1 MAGPQEW
8 FDDDK
13 SAPMASAAASAADA
27 PTRRQRFAEWLH
39 DNMPVFVIVNLLL
52 LLLVAFLWSRI
63 VVVIPPGHN
72 GVLFRLF
79 SGTQVDHV
87 YAEGLYLI
95 NPINTM
101 HSYETRKQVKL
112 HEFSVLTAKGLSV
125 TLSLAIRYQP
135 EVEMLGVLHQRIG
148 PDYATRVIIPQVE
161 SVMRKQLGQYVAEDV
176 YTNKDGLLT
185 RAILAALDEVG
196 RNFVQVDDII
206 IRSIGMPDKIRAA
219 IEDKLSQE
227 ELAKSYEFRLQTA
240 RQEAERLAI
249 EAEGR
254 RKYNAVLGESLTGAV
269 LHHEQIEAVRDLARS
284 SNAKTLVMGL
294 GAAEGTGSAGTAAAA
309 GPGKQPSLLL
319 NVTP

>member
-8 FDDDK
+8 FDDKPAAHVDVE
-13 SAPMASAAASAADA
+13 SSEALEAPL
-27 PTRRQRFAEWLH
+27 TRRQRFADWLH
-39 DNMPVFVIVNLLL
+39 ENTPAFIVTNLLL
-52 LLLVAFLWSRI
+52 LLLIVFLWSRI

-87 YAEGLYLI
+87 YTEGFYLI
-95 NPINTM
+95 SPFNTM
-101 HSYETRKQVKL
+101 SQYETRKQVIQ
-112 HEFSVLTAKGLSV
+112 HEFDVLTAKGLSV

-148 PDYATRVIIPQVE
+148 PDYATRVIVPQVE

-206 IRSIGMPDKIRAA
+206 IRSIAMPDKIKVA

-227 ELAKSYEFRLQTA
+227 ELAKSYEFRTETA
-240 RQEAERLAI
+240 RKEAERLAI

-254 RKYNAVLGESLTGAV
+254 RKYNAVLAESLTDKV
-269 LHHEQIEAVRDLARS
+269 LQHEHIEMLRELAKS
-284 SNAKTLVMGL
+284 SNAKTLVMDG
-294 GAAEGTGSAGTAAAA
+294 AAAA
-309 GPGKQPSLLL
+309 PATGAAGAGAGTGKPAGLL

>member
-8 FDDDK
+8 FDDDQ
-13 SAPMASAAASAADA
+13 APHNDA
-27 PTRRQRFAEWLH
+27 QEQPLTRRQRLSEWLH
-39 DNMPVFVIVNLLL
+39 DRTPAFVIVNLLL
-52 LLLVAFLWSRI
+52 LLLLILLWQRV

-79 SGTQVDHV
+79 SGTQIDRV
-87 YAEGLYLI
+87 YSEGVYLI
-95 NPINTM
+95 SPFNTM
-101 HSYETRKQVKL
+101 HQYETRKQL
-112 HEFSVLTAKGLSV
+112 LRHEFDVLTAKGLSV
-125 TLSLAIRYQP
+125 KLSLAIRYQP
-135 EVEMLGVLHQRIG
+135 ETDMLGVLHQRIG

-206 IRSIGMPDKIRAA
+206 IRSIEMPDKIRVA

-227 ELAKSYEFRLQTA
+227 ELAKSYEFRLQSA
-240 RQEAERLAI
+240 RQEAERLSI

-254 RKYNAVLGESLTGAV
+254 KKHNQVLGESLTDKV
-269 LHHEQIEAVRDLARS
+269 LQHEQIEAMRDLAKS
-284 SNAKTLVMGL
+284 PNAKTLIMG
-294 GAAEGTGSAGTAAAA
+294 GPQGSGAAA
-309 GPGKQPSLLL
+309 GNSKLLV